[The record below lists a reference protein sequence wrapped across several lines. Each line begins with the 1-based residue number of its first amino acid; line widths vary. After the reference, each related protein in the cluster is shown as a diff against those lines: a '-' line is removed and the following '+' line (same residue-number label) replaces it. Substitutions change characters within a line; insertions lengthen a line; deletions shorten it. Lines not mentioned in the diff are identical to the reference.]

1 MKRMSWGILI
11 LAVACGKGGGGGEKF
26 GAPQD
31 QTQAGIIAS
40 CTTKAQAAST
50 AEKLGG
56 SYRVLNE
63 KKGLIEFYDIPSE
76 DLRAELPKAKL
87 KDNQVYENLVENG
100 FSASANLGN
109 FPYVGGVTPQ
119 YRDSTMTSYFP
130 YLTQIDAYNLPAGV
144 RGSGIT
150 IAIVDS
156 GVHYNHPHLSP
167 NIRTNSRDGH
177 GAAANGRDEDNNGFS
192 DDYAGWDFYNHD
204 AYPVDDNGHGTHVAG
219 LAAGTLSGVAQ
230 QAKILP
236 VKVLGSRG
244 NGDLA
249 SIAAGILYAV
259 ENGADVIN
267 LSLGGS
273 GAAQLG
279 SALDEL
285 IGYIGLARERNIVIV
300 AAAGNGGD
308 DSVGDCN
315 DDQPVWPASIESD
328 NLMAVGSV
336 DRANKLTTY
345 SNFGGRSVHVAAP
358 GGDST
363 GLLSTVPGNCT
374 TNCNSTHAVYDR
386 MSGTSMATPVV
397 SGLVALVRG
406 VNRGLAAKEVIE
418 LIMENGTDVPEFDG
432 LIRSRQVVNAGKTL
446 QALD

>member
-1 MKRMSWGILI
+1 MKRMSWGILL
-11 LAVACGKGGGGGEKF
+11 LAVACGKSGGGGEKF
-26 GAPQD
+26 GAPAD

-40 CTTKAQAAST
+40 CTTKSQAAST

-56 SYRVLNE
+56 SFRVLNE

-76 DLRAELPKAKL
+76 DLKLELPRAKL
-87 KDNQVYENLVENG
+87 KANQVYENLTETG
-100 FSASANLGN
+100 FASVVNLGN

-119 YRDSTMTSYFP
+119 YRDSSMTSYFP
-130 YLTQIDAYNLPAGV
+130 YLTQIDAFDLPAGS
-144 RGSGIT
+144 RGAGVV
-150 IAIVDS
+150 IAVVDS

-177 GAAANGRDEDNNGFS
+177 GPAANGRDEDGNGFS
-192 DDYAGWDFYNHD
+192 DDFAGWDFYNHD

-219 LAAGTLSGVAQ
+219 LAAGTLSGVAPE
-230 QAKILP
+230 AKILP

-244 NGDLA
+244 NGDLGT
-249 SIAAGILYAV
+249 IAAGILYAI

-273 GAAQLG
+273 GAGLIG
-279 SALDEL
+279 GALDEL
-285 IGYIGLARERNIVIV
+285 VGHIRLANDRNIVIV
-300 AAAGNGGD
+300 AAAGNGGTD
-308 DSVGDCN
+308 GVGDCN

-328 NLMAVGSV
+328 NMIAVASV
-336 DRANKLTTY
+336 DASNHLTKY

-358 GGDST
+358 GGDNV

-374 TNCNSTHAVYDR
+374 TNCNNSHAIYDR
-386 MSGTSMATPVV
+386 MSGTSMASPVV
-397 SGLVALVRG
+397 SGLVAVVKG
-406 VNRGLAAKEVIE
+406 VNRGLAATEVRA

-432 LIRSRQVVNAGKTL
+432 LVRSRQVVNASKVL
-446 QALD
+446 ERVR

>member
-40 CTTKAQAAST
+40 CTSKVQAASV
-50 AEKLGG
+50 AEKFGG
-56 SYRVLNE
+56 SYRILNE
-63 KKGLIEFYDIPSE
+63 KKGLIEFYDIPN
-76 DLRAELPKAKL
+76 DTLQAELPKAKL
-87 KDNQVYENLVENG
+87 KANQVYENLIENG
-100 FSASANLGN
+100 FSASAALGN

-144 RGSGIT
+144 RGAGVT
-150 IAIVDS
+150 IAVVDS

-177 GAAANGRDEDNNGFS
+177 GSSANGRDEDGNGYS

-244 NGDLA
+244 NGDLGT
-249 SIAAGILYAV
+249 ITAGILYAI
-259 ENGADVIN
+259 ENGADVVN

-273 GAAQLG
+273 GASEMG

-285 IGYIGLARERNIVIV
+285 VGHIRLANDRNIVIV
-300 AAAGNGGD
+300 AAAGNGGSD
-308 DSVGDCN
+308 GVGDCN
-315 DDQPVWPASIESD
+315 DDQPIWPASIESP

-336 DRANKLTTY
+336 DGSNQLTRY

-358 GGDST
+358 GGDNV

-374 TNCNSTHAVYDR
+374 TSCNSTHAAYGR

-397 SGLVALVRG
+397 SGLVALVKG
-406 VNRGLAAKEVIE
+406 VNRGLAAAEVIE
-418 LIMENGTDVPEFDG
+418 LIMENGTSVPEFDG
-432 LIRSRQVVNAGKTL
+432 LIRSRQVVNAGK
-446 QALD
+446 ALEAAR